1 MPPPGNPRAR
11 AGGAAR
17 PSDWGDGF
25 SSACWASGSWC
36 WPSRIQAWP
45 SGSCSTSFPGGGAAA
60 VGGAAVPEGAV
71 APAAAEPRG
80 HGERRRVPMV
90 GMSRRS
96 LRKCIDQAQVVA
108 AIRAAEQV
116 TSGEIRVSV
125 APFFWGDV
133 EKTAGKAFRRLG
145 MANTADRNGVLIFL
159 VPSRKRFAIL
169 GDVGIHEKVGQAFW
183 EEASACL
190 SAQFRQGAFT
200 EGLVEVIQLVGERLA
215 THFPYAG
222 TADRNE
228 LPEDVDFH

>member
-1 MPPPGNPRAR
+1 
-11 AGGAAR
+11 
-17 PSDWGDGF
+17 
-25 SSACWASGSWC
+25 
-36 WPSRIQAWP
+36 
-45 SGSCSTSFPGGGAAA
+45 
-60 VGGAAVPEGAV
+60 
-71 APAAAEPRG
+71 
-80 HGERRRVPMV
+80 MV
-90 GMSRRS
+90 GMSRSS
-96 LRKCIDQAQVVA
+96 LRKCVDQARVVA
-108 AIRAAEQV
+108 AIREAERI

-125 APFFWGDV
+125 ASFFWGNV

-200 EGLVEVIQLVGERLA
+200 EGLVEVIHLVGDRLA

-222 TADRNE
+222 DADRDELSNE
-228 LPEDVDFH
+228 VDFH